1 VTFEEAEKLKI
12 EGMPTGS
19 EGDNLDLK
27 NNILEFAQPICME
40 IERSIDYFR
49 STFGGEDIKQ
59 VLLAGG
65 SARISNLAKHL
76 SELLNVKTEIMDP
89 FLKINYNKRKIDVKN
104 LENIKPV
111 AATAIG
117 LGLRKIGD
125 K

>member
-1 VTFEEAEKLKI
+1 
-12 EGMPTGS
+12 M
-19 EGDNLDLK
+19 
-27 NNILEFAQPICME
+27 ILELAQPICLE

-65 SARISNLAKHL
+65 SARIPNLAKHL
-76 SELLNVKTEIMDP
+76 EHMINIKTEMINP
-89 FLKINYNKRKIDVKN
+89 FLKINYNKKNIDVKN

-111 AATAIG
+111 AAPAIG

-125 K
+125 KK